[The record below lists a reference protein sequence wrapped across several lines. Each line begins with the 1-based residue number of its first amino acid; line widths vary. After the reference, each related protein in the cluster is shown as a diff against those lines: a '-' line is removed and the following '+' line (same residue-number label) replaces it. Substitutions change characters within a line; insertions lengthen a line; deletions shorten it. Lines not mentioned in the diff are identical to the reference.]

1 MTAQAYNALTAA
13 SLGADKIIRA
23 TTMQSLYDNPTAIA
37 QRGSGAPWNNGIG
50 AIAVLTSG
58 SGNWTVPDGVYRIKV
73 TAVGG
78 GGGGG
83 AGGGN
88 FNGGAG
94 GNTTFSTLTA
104 NGGAGGTGSASG
116 TGAPGAGG
124 AASGGDF
131 NISGGSGGIGAIS
144 DNSGRGGDSH
154 LGYGG
159 REQHSASSSGIA
171 GSSYGGGGSGGL
183 APSAA
188 SSGGGG
194 GGGGTAV
201 KVFTTTPGDALAYA
215 VGAAGSVSTGSYNG
229 AAGAAGIII
238 IEY

>member
-1 MTAQAYNALTAA
+1 MTAQAYNALDGD

-83 AGGGN
+83 GSANGGN
-88 FNGGAG
+88 G
-94 GNTTFSTLTA
+94 GNTTFSTVTA
-104 NGGAGGTGSASG
+104 NGGSGGASGAIGGAGGTATGGDINIPGQRGQDANTAS
-116 TGAPGAGG
+116 T
-124 AASGGDF
+124 SGGR
-131 NISGGSGGIGAIS
+131 SGGSSLMGFGGLSTNTDGH
-144 DNSGRGGDSH
+144 G
-154 LGYGG
+154 
-159 REQHSASSSGIA
+159 
-171 GSSYGGGGSGGL
+171 YGGGG
-183 APSAA
+183 ASADYNL
-188 SSGGGG
+188 GGG
-194 GGGGTAV
+194 GGGGTAI
-201 KVFTTTPGDALAYA
+201 KIFTTTPGGTLAY
-215 VGAAGSVSTGSYNG
+215 SIG
-229 AAGAAGIII
+229 AAGAQGSTSAGAGTAGVII